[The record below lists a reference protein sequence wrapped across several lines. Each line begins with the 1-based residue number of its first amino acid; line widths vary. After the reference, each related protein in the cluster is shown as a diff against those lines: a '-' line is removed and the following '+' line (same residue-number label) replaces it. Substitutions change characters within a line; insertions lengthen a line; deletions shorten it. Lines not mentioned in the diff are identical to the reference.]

1 MADVNN
7 EVKIKVTL
15 DSQEAEAKL
24 AELYQKAQNL
34 VNNATANQSG
44 GGQGGGGG
52 GIPPSGNG
60 GGGDSPSEEQRQQRR
75 QRRNAEEF
83 NRVLNRNAQL
93 FGALV
98 SSSFVN
104 KLGSDLAGIYFS
116 GQRHAGVSNFAVD
129 KAESGFNSALGY
141 GSAGLALGGM
151 IAGPIGAA
159 VGGAVGAV
167 VGKFMSDAKVEEKA
181 RLQAEQVSSDL
192 RKAGYRGELGLL
204 RGTREDMFSAKQS
217 TILDFDDK
225 IKSLEE
231 DIQKMDDSAQ
241 HSGKMM
247 EMYAGG
253 EKEKAIDLY
262 GTDDQRKWKRERKAE
277 LDELAKKVEEKR
289 NEAYSS
295 STMYAFGG
303 PGMGVLMREAAV
315 QPFLESYQKALAAY
329 NRDFV
334 DRDTK
339 SEGYFKLAIGNSDAI
354 ASKFSKSKELMD
366 MFRVKGMV
374 NAIKPLEGTEFGDAY
389 SRMGVSMGGTIDMQ
403 RANDPIIENLVS
415 MQSGITRIVDMIDGY
430 LNSKD
435 FSKESEIAVR
445 EAMRTWSSTYVD

>member
-34 VNNATANQSG
+34 VNNATANPSG
-44 GGQGGGGG
+44 GGVGGGV
-52 GIPPSGNG
+52 PPSGNG
-60 GGGDSPSEEQRQQRR
+60 GGGDSPSEEQREQRR
-75 QRRNAEEF
+75 QMRNAEVF
-83 NRVLNRNAQL
+83 NRALNRNAQL

-104 KLGSDLAGIYFS
+104 KLGSDLAGLYFS
-116 GQRHAGVSNFAVD
+116 GQRHVGVSNFAVD

-167 VGKFMSDAKVEEKA
+167 VGKFMSDAKVEEKS
-181 RLQAEQVSSDL
+181 RLQAEQVASDL
-192 RKAGYRGELGLL
+192 RKAGYSGNLGLL
-204 RGTREDMFSAKQS
+204 RGTREDMFAAKQS
-217 TILDFDDK
+217 TILDFDDQ

-231 DIQKMDDSAQ
+231 DIQKEEERAQ
-241 HSGKMM
+241 LSGKMM
-247 EMYAGG
+247 EMYANG

-262 GTDDQRKWKRERKAE
+262 GDDAQKRRKSERKAE
-277 LDELAKKVEEKR
+277 LDALAKKADETFTEV
-289 NEAYSS
+289 YSVPDFSATVYGSMGS
-295 STMYAFGG
+295 SYA
-303 PGMGVLMREAAV
+303 RERIV
-315 QPFLESYQKALAAY
+315 RPYLQQYQKALAEY

-334 DRDTK
+334 DRDTT
-339 SEGYFKLAIGNSDAI
+339 SEGYYNLSIGNSDAVQN
-354 ASKFSKSKELMD
+354 KFKKSKELMD
-366 MFRVKGMV
+366 MFRAKGMM
-374 NAIKPLEGTEFGDAY
+374 NAVKPLDGTEFGDVY

-403 RANDPIIENLVS
+403 RANDPIIENLS
-415 MQSGITRIVDMIDGY
+415 NMQSGITKIVDMIDGY

-435 FSKESEIAVR
+435 FSKESELAVR
-445 EAMRTWSSTYVD
+445 EAMRAWSSRYVD